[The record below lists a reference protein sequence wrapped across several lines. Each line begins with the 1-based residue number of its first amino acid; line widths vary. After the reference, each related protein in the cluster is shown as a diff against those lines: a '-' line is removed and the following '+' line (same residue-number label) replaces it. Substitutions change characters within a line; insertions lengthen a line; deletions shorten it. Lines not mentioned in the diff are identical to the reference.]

1 MKKLEVIYLRKA
13 QEDID
18 DITYYIAQDNLEAAV
33 AFFEAVESTCAMLST
48 MPGIG
53 SARDYRN
60 PRFAGLRMFPVKRH
74 EKYLIF
80 YQSTEDE
87 LLVVR
92 VLHGARDIAALFEEE
107 KDEEE
112 NK

>member
-18 DITYYIAQDNLEAAV
+18 DITYYIAQDNLAAAV
-33 AFFEAVESTCAMLST
+33 AFFAAVESTCALLST
-48 MPGIG
+48 MPDMG
-53 SARDYRN
+53 STRDYHN
-60 PRFAGLRMFPVKRH
+60 PRFSNLRMFPVKKF

-80 YQSTEDE
+80 YESSDEE

>member
-1 MKKLEVIYLRKA
+1 MKKLEVIYFRKA

-33 AFFEAVESTCAMLST
+33 AFFEAVETTCAMLST

-53 SARDYRN
+53 SARDFRN
-60 PRFAGLRMFPVKRH
+60 PRFAGLRMFPVKKF
-74 EKYLIF
+74 ENFLIF
-80 YQSTEDE
+80 YQSTEE
-87 LLVVR
+87 EILIVR
-92 VLHGARDIAALFEEE
+92 VLHGARDIAALFE
-107 KDEEE
+107 DEE

>member
-33 AFFEAVESTCAMLST
+33 AFFEAVESTCSMLST

-53 SARDYRN
+53 SARDFRN
-60 PRFAGLRMFPVKRH
+60 PLFATLRMFPVKRH

-80 YQSTEDE
+80 YQSTDEE

>member
-1 MKKLEVIYLRKA
+1 MAKV
-13 QEDID
+13 Q
-18 DITYYIAQDNLEAAV
+18 YYIAQDNLEAAV
-33 AFFEAVESTCAMLST
+33 AFFEAVESTCSMLST

-60 PRFAGLRMFPVKRH
+60 PLFAGLRMFPLKKF
-74 EKYLIF
+74 ENYLIF
-80 YQSTEDE
+80 YQSTDEE

-107 KDEEE
+107 E

>member
-53 SARDYRN
+53 SARDFRN
-60 PRFAGLRMFPVKRH
+60 PRFADLRMFPVKKF
-74 EKYLIF
+74 ENYLIF
-80 YQSTEDE
+80 YQSTDEE

-107 KDEEE
+107 EE

>member
-1 MKKLEVIYLRKA
+1 MKKLEIIYLRKA

-18 DITYYIAQDNLEAAV
+18 DITYYISQDNLEAAV
-33 AFFEAVESTCAMLST
+33 AFFEAVESTCATLST

-53 SARDYRN
+53 SARDFRN
-60 PRFAGLRMFPVKRH
+60 PRFATLRMFPVKRH

-80 YQSTEDE
+80 YQSTDE
-87 LLVVR
+87 EILIVR
-92 VLHGARDIAALFEEE
+92 VLHGARDIAALFE
-107 KDEEE
+107 DEE

>member
-1 MKKLEVIYLRKA
+1 MKKLKVIYLRKA

-18 DITYYIAQDNLEAAV
+18 DITYYIAQDNLEVAV
-33 AFFEAVESTCAMLST
+33 AFFEAVESTCTMLST

-60 PRFAGLRMFPVKRH
+60 PLFAGLRMFHVKKF
-74 EKYLIF
+74 ENYLIF
-80 YQSTEDE
+80 YQSTDDE

-107 KDEEE
+107 D
-112 NK
+112 N